1 MINAVSPQ
9 PNNSTENALV
19 LLAPDVDIAFSNLTV
34 PNPSSDTPF
43 LVFARC
49 VTLASFQPP
58 PQIDPHAPTGGVVP
72 PPVIPGSG
80 RTPHSLGPVL
90 RYSLDSPP
98 DHPDLQR
105 KDDAAFI
112 QMDCRGDPPK
122 IADPMAGN
130 GARVLGIRIFG
141 LNFNDHQTSEKGIN
155 ILSCPDVE
163 IANTEVAGWSVA
175 INVDG
180 GLDAI
185 PTEEPPEIFIKIHDN
200 YIHHNQHSTSGSHSE
215 GYGVEVG
222 RGAFA
227 AIFQNVFD

>member
-1 MINAVSPQ
+1 
-9 PNNSTENALV
+9 
-19 LLAPDVDIAFSNLTV
+19 
-34 PNPSSDTPF
+34 
-43 LVFARC
+43 
-49 VTLASFQPP
+49 
-58 PQIDPHAPTGGVVP
+58 
-72 PPVIPGSG
+72 
-80 RTPHSLGPVL
+80 
-90 RYSLDSPP
+90 
-98 DHPDLQR
+98 
-105 KDDAAFI
+105 
-112 QMDCRGDPPK
+112 
-122 IADPMAGN
+122 MAGN